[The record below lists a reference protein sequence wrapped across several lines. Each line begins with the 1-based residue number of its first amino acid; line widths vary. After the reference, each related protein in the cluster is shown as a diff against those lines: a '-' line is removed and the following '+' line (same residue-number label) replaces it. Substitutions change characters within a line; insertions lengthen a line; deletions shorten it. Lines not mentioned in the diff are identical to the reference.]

1 MKQNLLDS
9 NVTKW
14 FIYEVFNS
22 PCIRKTEILENM
34 IKRCV
39 NLQFAHFDYG
49 TWEHCFK
56 HLVSIIKSRFLEGHY
71 FTMRPSLF
79 ESSGCVVFF
88 SGGIF

>member
-1 MKQNLLDS
+1 M
-9 NVTKW
+9 
-14 FIYEVFNS
+14 
-22 PCIRKTEILENM
+22 
-34 IKRCV
+34 
-39 NLQFAHFDYG
+39 QFAHFDYG

-88 SGGIF
+88 QEVSSSMCKGKTRISFRVDRRTGHNWMTSDYNLLP